1 MSKTKRTIKKDG
13 KKRSKIRKIVKNLEY
28 NFFDDEN
35 YNWGD

>member
-13 KKRSKIRKIVKNLEY
+13 KKRNKIRKIVKNLEY